1 MKKLILLLMIMSGLN
16 SFVAAQDTC
25 VFYLTPDELVSKEV
39 LLKSTNEMFDFNM
52 MFSVKWLQLEN
63 KIQLVLDR
71 KSVKGNDLFFLLL
84 SMSKK
89 DEPIKSAVDI
99 KSQKKS
105 LWSKLKSND
114 TKNTRY
120 FLSSP
125 NLKIENYANGFKLL
139 PNNNEEEFVFDMNE
153 TEDFKIQLPGFLVVK
168 TEKRPWWTLS
178 KRDKKLQFITKPLD
192 LVIQFEKKVV
202 LDTCAMAE
210 QVIPY
215 IKEHMRILAEQSED
229 LLEAQKN
236 KNCLYFNE
244 LKPIM
249 RRYFVDAND
258 KCERF
263 AKACPEIAE
272 VVQEYK
278 NAFDAIYSEQCTAP
292 ARPASTCS
300 LSESELSQFNNKLRT
315 LQMKI
320 TVKKKDG
327 INADNEFKDYRTIK
341 TAVTSRLTPDCQKQ
355 YKNAIDAFIN
365 YCTTIESLQ

>member
-1 MKKLILLLMIMSGLN
+1 
-16 SFVAAQDTC
+16 
-25 VFYLTPDELVSKEV
+25 
-39 LLKSTNEMFDFNM
+39 MFDFNM

-89 DEPIKSAVDI
+89 NEPIKSAVDI

-139 PNNNEEEFVFDMNE
+139 ANNNEEEFVFDMNE

-192 LVIQFEKKVV
+192 LVIQFEKKNVS
-202 LDTCAMAE
+202 DTCAMAE
-210 QVIPY
+210 QVIAY
-215 IKEHMRILAEQSED
+215 IEAHKKMLAEESEE

-236 KNCLYFNE
+236 KNCLYFTA
-244 LKPIM
+244 LKEIM
-249 RRYFVDAND
+249 YRKFVDANAR
-258 KCERF
+258 CERY
-263 AKACPEIAE
+263 AKACPEVALA
-272 VVQEYK
+272 VQGYK
-278 NAFDAIYSEQCTAP
+278 EAFEAIYKEQCTAP
-292 ARPASTCS
+292 ARPAASACS
-300 LSESELSQFNNKLRT
+300 LSESELSSVNNKLRT